1 MKKYA
6 IFTLLI
12 LFFFYGFVSGAKQI
26 FPYKEI
32 KFLYSFIKKNNS
44 NENKF
49 SKIETF
55 KECKIPIIKK
65 FQKTQWQ

>member
-12 LFFFYGFVSGAKQI
+12 LFFFYGFVCGAKQI

-32 KFLYSFIKKNNS
+32 KFLFIYQKDNS
-44 NENKF
+44 N
-49 SKIETF
+49 KI
-55 KECKIPIIKK
+55 I
-65 FQKTQWQ
+65 

>member
-1 MKKYA
+1 MV
-6 IFTLLI
+6 
-12 LFFFYGFVSGAKQI
+12 FVSGAKQI

-49 SKIETF
+49 SKIEHS
-55 KECKIPIIKK
+55 KNVK
-65 FQKTQWQ
+65 FQL